1 MGSYISIHNNTRDPY
16 LVKVGPDTAAIGI
29 ATVVVTVF
37 AAVATV
43 VATAGAAA
51 PFSAALVANGVIDV
65 FFVSTEALAAF
76 TAAAASISG
85 ISIASTVTGWATST
99 VLFITQK
106 LQSEGGFVEI
116 LPGERKTFGKYSL
129 SLWRQAQCVRVR
141 PNPANSEEVVMDTL
155 YMRPIFSGATAESTN
170 EHSLQY
176 WIGKWGH
183 EDVHTIR
190 LSEQTRRAI
199 G

>member
-1 MGSYISIHNNTRDPY
+1 MGSYISIYNNTPDPY

-29 ATVVVTVF
+29 ATTVVTVF

-85 ISIASTVTGWATST
+85 
-99 VLFITQK
+99 
-106 LQSEGGFVEI
+106 
-116 LPGERKTFGKYSL
+116 ERKTFGKYSL

-155 YMRPIFSGATAESTN
+155 YMRPIFSGPTDESTN
-170 EHSLQY
+170 EHGLQY

-190 LSEQTRRAI
+190 LSKQTRRAI